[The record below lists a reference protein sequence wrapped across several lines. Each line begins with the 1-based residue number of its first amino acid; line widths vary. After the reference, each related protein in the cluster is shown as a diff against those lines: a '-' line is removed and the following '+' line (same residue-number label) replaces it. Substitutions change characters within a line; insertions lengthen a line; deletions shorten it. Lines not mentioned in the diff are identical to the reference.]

1 MTTTKNINP
10 TAKTTAMTTAM
21 MLVAKKQV
29 KEWMSPNPV
38 TVLPTA
44 HVDEAF
50 RLMAERHIRR
60 LPVTEG
66 GALVGIVTL
75 GDLRSLGA
83 DTDSDEP
90 NKIRVDAALHTNPI
104 TVTPDTPLVDAARL
118 MIQHKF
124 SGLPVL
130 SASDQSLVGIITE
143 SDILRAF
150 IADEA
155 EGQAA

>member
-1 MTTTKNINP
+1 MTTTKTAMP
-10 TAKTTAMTTAM
+10 TAKTTAM
-21 MLVAKKQV
+21 MLIARKQV

-38 TVLPTA
+38 TVLPTV
-44 HVDEAF
+44 HVNAAYQ
-50 RLMAERHIRR
+50 LMSERHIRR
-60 LPVTEG
+60 LPVVEN

-83 DTDSDEP
+83 DTESDEA
-90 NKIRVDAALHTNPI
+90 NKIRVDAALHTSPI
-104 TVTPDTPLVDAARL
+104 TVTTETTLVDAARL
-118 MIQHKF
+118 MLKHKF

-150 IADEA
+150 IADETP
-155 EGQAA
+155 

>member
-1 MTTTKNINP
+1 MTTAKTANP
-10 TAKTTAMTTAM
+10 TAKTTAM

-38 TVLPTA
+38 TVLPTT

-60 LPVTEG
+60 LPVIER

-90 NKIRVDAALHTNPI
+90 NKIRVDAALHANPI
-104 TVTPDTPLVDAARL
+104 TVTPDTPL
-118 MIQHKF
+118 
-124 SGLPVL
+124 SGLIRRRANANRRL
-130 SASDQSLVGIITE
+130 GAAASKATAHQ
-143 SDILRAF
+143 RQPAR
-150 IADEA
+150 
-155 EGQAA
+155 

>member
-1 MTTTKNINP
+1 MTTTKSASP
-10 TAKTTAMTTAM
+10 TTTAM

-29 KEWMSPNPV
+29 KEWMSANPI
-38 TVLPTA
+38 TVLPTTHA
-44 HVDEAF
+44 DEAF
-50 RLMAERHIRR
+50 RLMSERHIRR
-60 LPVTEG
+60 LPVVEDG
-66 GALVGIVTL
+66 KLVGIVTL
-75 GDLRSLGA
+75 GDLRSIGA
-83 DTDSDEP
+83 DTESDEP
-90 NKIRVDAALHTNPI
+90 RKMRVDAVLHASPI
-104 TVTPDTPLVDAARL
+104 TVNTDTPLVDAARM

-155 EGQAA
+155 EGRGA